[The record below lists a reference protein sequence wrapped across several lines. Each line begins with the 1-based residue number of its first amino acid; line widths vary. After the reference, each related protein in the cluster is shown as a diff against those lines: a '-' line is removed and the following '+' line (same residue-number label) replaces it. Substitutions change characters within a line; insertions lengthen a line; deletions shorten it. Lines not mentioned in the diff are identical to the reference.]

1 MNSANCFPENNQ
13 GLIDMPNACLR
24 ERAILRYRGSAEVKV
39 MGWYLHI
46 DMDAFYA
53 SVEQVLEPALRGKP
67 VIVGGRNGRGVV
79 TSASYEA
86 RKFGVHSAMPGF
98 QARKL
103 CPEGIFVA
111 NHHRRYSEFSRKV
124 FAILRHYSPAV
135 QAISID
141 EGVVDL
147 TGTDRLF
154 GPPLV
159 TADQIICRIKTELG
173 LPSSAGLS
181 TSRVAAKIAATLAK
195 PNGLIY
201 IPAGSE
207 EDFLRPLAVETIP
220 GVGPKTRKLLIAKGI
235 NTVGDLLT
243 RSELAARYLD
253 LEEASRGERHHDH
266 SIGNE
271 TTLEKPIRE
280 KAKMEEV
287 LWELVEE
294 VGSRLRR
301 DRLFA
306 RCLTL
311 KIRYTNFETITR
323 SRTLSTPTCFDREI
337 FETASELLRQNAG
350 HGRSVRLLGVSASAL
365 QSSGWQEPL
374 FTSAKRRSWEKLYHG
389 IDELRQ
395 KYGDDAVGTA
405 TSKNRAG

>member
-1 MNSANCFPENNQ
+1 M
-13 GLIDMPNACLR
+13 I
-24 ERAILRYRGSAEVKV
+24 RYRGFALGLT
-39 MGWYLHI
+39 MRWYLHI

-111 NHHRRYSEFSRKV
+111 NHHRQYSEFSHKV
-124 FAILRHYSPAV
+124 FAILRDYSPAV

-154 GPPLV
+154 GPPLA
-159 TADQIICRIKTELG
+159 TAGQIICRIKTELG
-173 LPSSAGLS
+173 LPSSGGLS

-207 EDFLRPLAVETIP
+207 EDFLRPLSVETIP
-220 GVGPKTRKLLIAKGI
+220 GIGPKTRKLLTAKGI
-235 NTVGDLLT
+235 ATIGDLLDQ
-243 RSELAARYLD
+243 SDLATRYLD
-253 LEEASRGERHHDH
+253 LKQTSSGERRHDH

-271 TTLEKPIRE
+271 TTLEKPVRE
-280 KAKMEEV
+280 KAKMEQV
-287 LWELVEE
+287 LWDLVEE

-301 DRLFA
+301 ENLFA

-337 FETASELLRQNAG
+337 FESTRELLRQNAG

-374 FTSAKRRSWEKLYHG
+374 FTSAKRRSWEKLYRG
-389 IDELRQ
+389 IDQLRQ
-395 KYGDDAVGTA
+395 KYGEDAVGTA
-405 TSKNRAG
+405 TSKNRGD

>member
-1 MNSANCFPENNQ
+1 
-13 GLIDMPNACLR
+13 
-24 ERAILRYRGSAEVKV
+24 

-53 SVEQVLEPALRGKP
+53 SVEQILNPALRGKP

-103 CPEGIFVA
+103 CPDGIFVA
-111 NHHRRYSEFSRKV
+111 NHHRFYSEFSRKV
-124 FAILRHYSPAV
+124 FAILRHYSPGV
-135 QAISID
+135 QTISID

-154 GPPLV
+154 GLPLA
-159 TADQIICRIKTELG
+159 TADQIICRIKTELA

-195 PNGLIY
+195 PHGLIY
-201 IPAGSE
+201 IPAGCE
-207 EDFLRPLAVETIP
+207 QDFLGPLAVETIP
-220 GVGPKTRKLLIAKGI
+220 GVGPKTRNLLAAKRI
-235 NTVGDLLT
+235 TTIGDLLK
-243 RSELAARYLD
+243 RSDLAARYLD
-253 LEEASRGERHHDH
+253 LGEANDRDRHHDH

-271 TTLEKPIRE
+271 TTLDKPLRE
-280 KAKMEEV
+280 KAQMEEV
-287 LWELVEE
+287 LWDLVEE

-301 DRLFA
+301 ENLFA

-311 KIRYTNFETITR
+311 KIRYTNFKTITR
-323 SRTLSTPTCFDREI
+323 SRTLLTPTCFDRELFAI
-337 FETASELLRQNAG
+337 TSELLQQNAG
-350 HGRSVRLLGVSASAL
+350 QERSVRLLGVSASAL

-374 FTSAKRRSWEKLYHG
+374 FTSEKRKSWEKLYHG
-389 IDELRQ
+389 IDQLRQ
-395 KYGDDAVGTA
+395 KYGEGTVSAA
-405 TSKNRAG
+405 TSRNRAD